1 VGVQRADLLQ
11 SLRTPVLDCLHLLLH
26 VRVHNRQLRR
36 WHLWQLQQ
44 LLLQLQLQLS
54 RGGVIFLHNL
64 NARRCL
70 MGTQNFPCCLQLWVE
85 VGDAMRRLGA
95 RRLAFSLHVV
105 VLRVRR

>member
-1 VGVQRADLLQ
+1 MGAQRADLLQ

-26 VRVHNRQLRR
+26 VRVHKRQLLR

-44 LLLQLQLQLS
+44 LLLQLS